1 MWTLVFVFS
10 LYTNNGAASLSTT
23 VVPSFKTVEACMV
36 AQRALI
42 RQAES
47 KGYPVH
53 LNMCVKGG

>member
-10 LYTNNGAASLSTT
+10 VFNYNQNINLSTT

-53 LNMCVKGG
+53 LNMCVKGE

>member
-10 LYTNNGAASLSTT
+10 LYTHASAVNLSTT
-23 VVPSFKTVEACMV
+23 VVPSFKTVEACMI

-47 KGYPVH
+47 KGYTVH
-53 LNMCVKGG
+53 LNMCVKGE